1 MNITIHTSHAMPAR
15 GTFTTPAA
23 ASQGATRPS
32 GGLSASEIRQIV
44 LDILG

>member
-1 MNITIHTSHAMPAR
+1 MSITIHAPHAMPAR
-15 GTFTTPAA
+15 GTIPTPAA

-44 LDILG
+44 LEILG

>member
-1 MNITIHTSHAMPAR
+1 MNIIIHAPRAMPAR
-15 GTFTTPAA
+15 GTIPTPAA
-23 ASQGATRPS
+23 KAPGAPRPA